1 METKTK
7 KNYRINPKTI
17 ANILL
22 VLTTLLWGTS
32 FIITKNLTQEV
43 PIFLYLGIRFS
54 IAIIGFIPY
63 FIHIKRINKKILLFG
78 TLTGLMYYSAI
89 VFQTLG
95 IQTTTAGKAAF
106 ITGLSTIMVP
116 FITWLG
122 FRKVIKKRVWL
133 AVIISIS
140 GMVFL
145 SLEGESNIIIGD
157 FLVLLCAVLYA
168 FFIVLNDRYV
178 RIVDVYLYSAVQL
191 ITISVLSFGGAFL
204 LNETYD
210 LMNVSL
216 PFWLIFIYMGLV
228 VTTGTFIFQNWS
240 QQHQGSTQ
248 TAIIFTLEPVF
259 AVIFASFI
267 IGDETMTWLGWLGC
281 ALIFIAI
288 LITVLKN
295 SENNNSKNN
304 NSGIQLDGLQE

>member
-1 METKTK
+1 MEPKTK
-7 KNYRINPKTI
+7 RNYRINPKTI

-32 FIITKNLTQEV
+32 FIITKNLTEDV

-63 FIHIKRINKKILLFG
+63 LIRIKRINKKILLFG
-78 TLTGLMYYSAI
+78 TLTGLMYYIAI

-95 IQTTTAGKAAF
+95 IQATTAGKAAF

-122 FRKVIKKRVWL
+122 FRKAIKKRVWL

-140 GMVFL
+140 GMVVL
-145 SLEGESNIIIGD
+145 LLEGLLLKGESNIILGD
-157 FLVLLCAVLYA
+157 ILVLLCAVLYA
-168 FFIVLNDRYV
+168 FFIVLNDKYV
-178 RIVDVYLYSAVQL
+178 RIVDVYLYSMVQL
-191 ITISVLSFGGAFL
+191 IVISVLSFGGAFL
-204 LNETYD
+204 FNETFD
-210 LMNVSL
+210 LLSMSI
-216 PFWLIFIYMGLV
+216 PFWLIFIYMGLA

-240 QQHQGSTQ
+240 QQHQGPTQ

-267 IGDETMTWLGWLGC
+267 IGAEPITWLGWLGY
-281 ALIFIAI
+281 ALIFSAI
-288 LITVLKN
+288 LITVLKK
-295 SENNNSKNN
+295 SEINRIEK
-304 NSGIQLDGLQE
+304 D

>member
-1 METKTK
+1 MEIKSK
-7 KNYRINPKTI
+7 KKYRINPKTI

-54 IAIIGFIPY
+54 IALIGFIPY
-63 FIHIKRINKKILLFG
+63 LIRIKRMNKKILLFG
-78 TLTGLMYYSAI
+78 TLTGLIYYFAI

-122 FRKVIKKRVWL
+122 FRKAIKKRVWL
-133 AVIISIS
+133 AVVISIS

-145 SLEGESNIIIGD
+145 LLEGESNIIIGD

-168 FFIVLNDRYV
+168 FFIVLNDKYV
-178 RIVDVYLYSAVQL
+178 RTVDVYLYSMVQL
-191 ITISVLSFGGAFL
+191 IVISVLSFGGSFL
-204 LNETYD
+204 LSETYD

-216 PFWLIFIYMGLV
+216 PFWLIFIYMGLA

-240 QQHQGSTQ
+240 QQHQGPTQ

-259 AVIFASFI
+259 AVIFASFVF
-267 IGDETMTWLGWLGC
+267 GTETMTPYGWIGC
-281 ALIFIAI
+281 LLVFSAI

-295 SENNNSKNN
+295 NKENQNELRL
-304 NSGIQLDGLQE
+304 IDQ

>member
-1 METKTK
+1 MEIKIK
-7 KNYRINPKTI
+7 KKKRINSKTI
-17 ANILL
+17 ANVLL

-32 FIITKNLTQEV
+32 FIITKNLTQDV

-63 FIHIKRINKKILLFG
+63 LIRIKRMNKKILLLG
-78 TLTGLMYYSAI
+78 TLTGLMYYFAI

-122 FRKVIKKRVWL
+122 FRKAIKKRVWL
-133 AVIISIS
+133 AVVISIS

-145 SLEGESNIIIGD
+145 LLEGESIIIIGD

-168 FFIVLNDRYV
+168 FFIVLNDKYV
-178 RIVDVYLYSAVQL
+178 RTVDVYLYSMVQL
-191 ITISVLSFGGAFL
+191 IVISVLSFGGSFL

-210 LMNVSL
+210 LMNISWS
-216 PFWLIFIYMGLV
+216 FWLIFIYMGLA

-240 QQHQGSTQ
+240 QQHQGPTQ

-259 AVIFASFI
+259 AVIFASFVF
-267 IGDETMTWLGWLGC
+267 GNETMTIYGWIGC
-281 ALIFIAI
+281 LLVFSAI

-295 SENNNSKNN
+295 NKNN
-304 NSGIQLDGLQE
+304 KNEPRLIDQQDSHS

>member
-1 METKTK
+1 MEDNTKTQGNAK
-7 KNYRINPKTI
+7 KKVI

-22 VLTTLLWGTS
+22 IVTTLLWGTS

-54 IAIIGFIPY
+54 IAFIGFIPY
-63 FIHIKRINKKILLFG
+63 FIRIKRINKKILLFG
-78 TLTGLMYYSAI
+78 ALTGLMYYFAI

-122 FRKVIKKRVWL
+122 FRKAIKKRVWL

-145 SLEGESNIIIGD
+145 LLEGESSIIIGD

-168 FFIVLNDRYV
+168 FFIVLNDKYV
-178 RIVDVYLYSAVQL
+178 RTVDVYLYSMVQL
-191 ITISVLSFGGAFL
+191 IVISVLSFGGSFL
-204 LNETYD
+204 FNEAYD
-210 LMNVSL
+210 MTNISL
-216 PFWLIFIYMGLV
+216 PFWLIFIYMGLA
-228 VTTGTFIFQNWS
+228 VTSGTFIFQNWG
-240 QQHQGSTQ
+240 QQHQGPTQ

-259 AVIFASFI
+259 AVIFASFVFGSEI
-267 IGDETMTWLGWLGC
+267 MTPYGWIGSLLV
-281 ALIFIAI
+281 FSAI
-288 LITVLKN
+288 LITVF
-295 SENNNSKNN
+295 KNN
-304 NSGIQLDGLQE
+304 KENKNGLRLIDQ

>member
-1 METKTK
+1 MEE
-7 KNYRINPKTI
+7 NINSVSASKLRLI
-17 ANILL
+17 ANFLL
-22 VLTTLLWGTS
+22 IITTILWGTS

-54 IAIIGFIPY
+54 IAFIGFIPY
-63 FIHIKRINKKILLFG
+63 FIRINKMNKKILLFG
-78 TLTGLMYYSAI
+78 TLTGILYYFAI

-122 FRKVIKKRVWL
+122 FRKAIKKRVWL

-145 SLEGESNIIIGD
+145 LLEGESNIIIGD

-168 FFIVLNDRYV
+168 LFIVLNDKYV
-178 RIVDVYLYSAVQL
+178 QIVDVYLYSMIQL
-191 ITISVLSFGGAFL
+191 IVISIFSFGSSFL

-216 PFWLIFIYMGLV
+216 PFWLVFIYMGLA
-228 VTTGTFIFQNWS
+228 VTSGTFIFQNWS
-240 QQHQGSTQ
+240 QQHQGPTQ

-259 AVIFASFI
+259 AVIFASFVF
-267 IGDETMTWLGWLGC
+267 GNETMTPYGWIGC
-281 ALIFIAI
+281 LLVFSAI
-288 LITVLKN
+288 LITVLKTKK
-295 SENNNSKNN
+295 ENKNEFRL
-304 NSGIQLDGLQE
+304 IDK

>member
-1 METKTK
+1 MEE
-7 KNYRINPKTI
+7 NINSVSVSKLRLI
-17 ANILL
+17 ANFLL
-22 VLTTLLWGTS
+22 IITTILWGTS

-43 PIFLYLGIRFS
+43 PIFLYLGVRFS

-63 FIHIKRINKKILLFG
+63 LIRIKRMNKKILLFG
-78 TLTGLMYYSAI
+78 TLTGLMYYIAI

-95 IQTTTAGKAAF
+95 IQTTTASKAAF

-122 FRKVIKKRVWL
+122 FRKAIKKRVWF

-145 SLEGESNIIIGD
+145 LLEGETNIIIGD

-168 FFIVLNDRYV
+168 LFIVLNDKYV
-178 RIVDVYLYSAVQL
+178 RIVDVYLYSMVQL
-191 ITISVLSFGGAFL
+191 IVISVLSFGGSFL

-210 LMNVSL
+210 LINVSL

-240 QQHQGSTQ
+240 QQHQGPSQ

-267 IGDETMTWLGWLGC
+267 IGNETMSLVGWLGC

-295 SENNNSKNN
+295 NANVNKR
-304 NSGIQLDGLQE
+304 D

>member
-7 KNYRINPKTI
+7 QNYRINPKTI
-17 ANILL
+17 ANIFL

-63 FIHIKRINKKILLFG
+63 FIRIKRMNKKILLFG
-78 TLTGLMYYSAI
+78 TLTGLMYYFAI

-122 FRKVIKKRVWL
+122 FRKAIKKRVWL
-133 AVIISIS
+133 AVIISLS
-140 GMVFL
+140 GMIFL
-145 SLEGESNIIIGD
+145 WLEGGSNIIIGD
-157 FLVLLCAVLYA
+157 LLVLLCAVLYA
-168 FFIVLNDRYV
+168 LFIVLNDKYV

-191 ITISVLSFGGAFL
+191 IVISVLSLGGSFL

-216 PFWLIFIYMGLV
+216 PFWLIFIYMGLA

-240 QQHQGSTQ
+240 QQHQGPTQ

-267 IGDETMTWLGWLGC
+267 IGYETMTWLGWLGC

-295 SENNNSKNN
+295 SKINSIEK
-304 NSGIQLDGLQE
+304 D

>member
-1 METKTK
+1 MEAKTK
-7 KNYRINPKTI
+7 ENYRINPKTI

-63 FIHIKRINKKILLFG
+63 LIRIKRMNKKILLYG
-78 TLTGLMYYSAI
+78 TLTGLMYYIAI

-122 FRKVIKKRVWL
+122 FRKAIKKRVWL

-145 SLEGESNIIIGD
+145 LLEGETNIIIGD

-168 FFIVLNDRYV
+168 FFIVLNDKYV
-178 RIVDVYLYSAVQL
+178 RIVDVYLYSMVQL
-191 ITISVLSFGGAFL
+191 TAISVLSFGGSFL

-210 LMNVSL
+210 LLNVSL
-216 PFWLIFIYMGLV
+216 PFWLIFIYMGLA

-240 QQHQGSTQ
+240 QQHQGPTQ

-288 LITVLKN
+288 LITVIKN
-295 SENNNSKNN
+295 SDSNNVRKE
-304 NSGIQLDGLQE
+304 L

>member
-1 METKTK
+1 MEPKTK
-7 KNYRINPKTI
+7 KNYKINPKTI

-54 IAIIGFIPY
+54 IAILGFIPY
-63 FIHIKRINKKILLFG
+63 LILRIKRINKKILLFG
-78 TLTGLMYYSAI
+78 TLTGLMYYFAI

-122 FRKVIKKRVWL
+122 FRKVLKKRVWL
-133 AVIISIS
+133 AVIISII

-145 SLEGESNIIIGD
+145 LLEGEANIIIGD

-168 FFIVLNDRYV
+168 FFIVLNDKYV

-191 ITISVLSFGGAFL
+191 IVISVLSFGGAFL
-204 LNETYD
+204 FNETFD
-210 LMNVSL
+210 LLSMSV
-216 PFWLIFIYMGLV
+216 PFWLIFIYMGLA

-240 QQHQGSTQ
+240 QQHQGPTQ

-259 AVIFASFI
+259 AVIFASFL

-281 ALIFIAI
+281 ALIFSAI
-288 LITVLKN
+288 LITVLKK
-295 SENNNSKNN
+295 SEINRIEK
-304 NSGIQLDGLQE
+304 DK

>member
-1 METKTK
+1 MEQKTNFEQK
-7 KNYRINPKTI
+7 FRLKII

-22 VLTTLLWGTS
+22 ILTTVLWGTS

-43 PIFLYLGIRFS
+43 PIFLYLGIRFL

-63 FIHIKRINKKILLFG
+63 LIRIKRLNKKILLFG
-78 TLTGLMYYSAI
+78 TLTGLLYYFAI

-122 FRKVIKKRVWL
+122 FRKALKKRVWV
-133 AVIISIS
+133 AVIISIV
-140 GMVFL
+140 GMIFL
-145 SLEGESNIIIGD
+145 LLEGESNIIIGD

-168 FFIVLNDRYV
+168 FFIVLNDKYV
-178 RIVDVYLYSAVQL
+178 RTVDVYLYSMVQL
-191 ITISVLSFGGAFL
+191 IVISVLSFGGSFL

-210 LMNVSL
+210 LMNISL
-216 PFWLIFIYMGLV
+216 SFWLIFIYMGLA

-240 QQHQGSTQ
+240 QQHQGPTQ

-259 AVIFASFI
+259 AVIFASFVF
-267 IGDETMTWLGWLGC
+267 GTETMTPYGWIGC
-281 ALIFIAI
+281 LLVFSAI

-295 SENNNSKNN
+295 NNENKINF
-304 NSGIQLDGLQE
+304 D

>member
-54 IAIIGFIPY
+54 IAILGFIPY
-63 FIHIKRINKKILLFG
+63 LILRIKRINKKILLFG
-78 TLTGLMYYSAI
+78 TLTGLMYYFAI

-122 FRKVIKKRVWL
+122 FRKVLKKRVWL
-133 AVIISIS
+133 AVIISII

-145 SLEGESNIIIGD
+145 LLEGEANIIIGD

-168 FFIVLNDRYV
+168 FFIVLNDKYV
-178 RIVDVYLYSAVQL
+178 RIVDVYLYSMVQL
-191 ITISVLSFGGAFL
+191 IVISVLSFGGAFL
-204 LNETYD
+204 FNETFD
-210 LMNVSL
+210 LLSMSV
-216 PFWLIFIYMGLV
+216 PFWLIFIYMGLA

-240 QQHQGSTQ
+240 QQHQNPTQ

-259 AVIFASFI
+259 AVIFASFL

-281 ALIFIAI
+281 ALIFSAI
-288 LITVLKN
+288 LITVLKK
-295 SENNNSKNN
+295 SEINRIEK
-304 NSGIQLDGLQE
+304 DK

>member
-1 METKTK
+1 MDDNIKTQE
-7 KNYRINPKTI
+7 NPKRKAL

-22 VLTTLLWGTS
+22 IVTTLLWGTS

-54 IAIIGFIPY
+54 IAIIGFVPY
-63 FIHIKRINKKILLFG
+63 LIRIKRVNKKILLFG
-78 TLTGLMYYSAI
+78 TLTGLMYYFAI

-122 FRKVIKKRVWL
+122 FRKAIKRRVWL
-133 AVIISIS
+133 AVVISIS

-145 SLEGESNIIIGD
+145 LLEGESNIIIGD

-168 FFIVLNDRYV
+168 LFIVLNDKYV
-178 RIVDVYLYSAVQL
+178 PTVDVYLYSMVQL
-191 ITISVLSFGGAFL
+191 IVISVLSFGGSFL

-210 LMNVSL
+210 LMNISL
-216 PFWLIFIYMGLV
+216 SFWLIFIYMGLA

-240 QQHQGSTQ
+240 QQHQGPTQ

-259 AVIFASFI
+259 AVIFASFVF
-267 IGDETMTWLGWLGC
+267 GSETMTLYGWIGC
-281 ALIFIAI
+281 LLVFSAI

-295 SENNNSKNN
+295 NNENQNEFRLMD
-304 NSGIQLDGLQE
+304 Q

>member
-1 METKTK
+1 MEDNSTFKLK
-7 KNYRINPKTI
+7 KII

-22 VLTTLLWGTS
+22 ILTTVLWGTS

-63 FIHIKRINKKILLFG
+63 FIRIKRLNKKILLFG
-78 TLTGLMYYSAI
+78 TLTGLMYYFAI

-122 FRKVIKKRVWL
+122 FRKAIKRKVWL
-133 AVIISIS
+133 AVVISIS
-140 GMVFL
+140 GMVL
-145 SLEGESNIIIGD
+145 LLLEGEANIIFGD
-157 FLVLLCAVLYA
+157 FLVLFCAVLYA
-168 FFIVLNDRYV
+168 IFIVLNDKYV
-178 RIVDVYLYSAVQL
+178 RIVDVYLYSMVQL
-191 ITISVLSFGGAFL
+191 IVITVLSFGGSFL

-210 LMNVSL
+210 LTNISL
-216 PFWLIFIYMGLV
+216 PFWLVFIYMGLA
-228 VTTGTFIFQNWS
+228 VTSGTFIFQNWS
-240 QQHQGSTQ
+240 QQHQGPTQ

-259 AVIFASFI
+259 AVIFASFVF
-267 IGDETMTWLGWLGC
+267 GSETMTPYGWIGC
-281 ALIFIAI
+281 LLVFSAI
-288 LITVLKN
+288 LITVLKTTK
-295 SENNNSKNN
+295 EKKNELRL
-304 NSGIQLDGLQE
+304 ID